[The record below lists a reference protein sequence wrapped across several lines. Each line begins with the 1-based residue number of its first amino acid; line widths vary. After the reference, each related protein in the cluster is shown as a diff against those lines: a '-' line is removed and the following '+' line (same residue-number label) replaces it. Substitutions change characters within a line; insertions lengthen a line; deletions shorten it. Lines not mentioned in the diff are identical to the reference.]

1 MARKRAESTPVV
13 HKGERHAAERHL
25 VILTGVS
32 GSGKGSVLRG
42 FEDNGYYCV
51 DNLPLELLPTFAELV
66 LQSPEIER
74 AALVV
79 DVREVGRLVSL
90 PEQIARLRQSPLR
103 VSLIFLDASEEA
115 LVRRFSETRRPHPL
129 GHRDLRAGI
138 RAERR
143 RLARLR
149 KLADLVIDTS
159 PFNVRE
165 LRDYV
170 EQKIIHANRER
181 ALRIGLIS
189 FGYRYGLPADA
200 DLVLDVRFLPNPNYI
215 PRLRHHSGRDPKVAA
230 FIRRFPQTREFLNRT
245 TELLLSLIPHYIEE
259 GKSYL
264 TIALGCTGGQ
274 HRSVMMA
281 EEIGQRLRHA
291 GYHLKVQHRDLPLA
305 TLAG

>member
-1 MARKRAESTPVV
+1 MARPHAKNASAHQDNHR
-13 HKGERHAAERHL
+13 AAERHL
-25 VILTGVS
+25 VILTGLS

-66 LQSPEIER
+66 LQSPEIEH

-79 DVREVGRLVSL
+79 DVREAGRLASL

-103 VSLIFLDASEEA
+103 VSLLFLDASEEA
-115 LVRRFSETRRPHPL
+115 LMRRFSETRRPHPL
-129 GHRDLRAGI
+129 GYSDLRAGI

-143 RLARLR
+143 RLARIR
-149 KLADLVIDTS
+149 KLADLVLDTS
-159 PFNVRE
+159 RFNVRE

-170 EQKIIHANRER
+170 EQKIIHTDRER
-181 ALRIGLIS
+181 ALRIAVVS

-200 DLVLDVRFLPNPNYI
+200 DLVMDVRFLPNPNYI

-230 FIRRFPQTREFLNRT
+230 FIHRFPQTREFLNRT
-245 TELLLSLIPHYIEE
+245 TELLLALIPYYIQE

-281 EEIGQRLRHA
+281 EEIGQRLRRA
-291 GYHLKVQHRDLPLA
+291 GYRLKVHHRDLPLA
-305 TLAG
+305 ALAG